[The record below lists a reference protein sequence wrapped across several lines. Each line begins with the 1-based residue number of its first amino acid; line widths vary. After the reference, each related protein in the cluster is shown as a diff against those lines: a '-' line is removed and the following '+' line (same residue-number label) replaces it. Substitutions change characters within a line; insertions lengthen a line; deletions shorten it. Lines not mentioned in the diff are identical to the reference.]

1 MTDTITESFCE
12 RCGTRYSFEQNAE
25 HRRGRIGRVR
35 VLTRGIKNYVAND
48 GMPMSEAIAEA
59 QHDEAR
65 MGVSRQL
72 DAFHRTFNFCMSCR
86 QYTCANCWNAD
97 AAAMWN
103 SS

>member
-35 VLTRGIKNYVAND
+35 VLTRGLKNYVAND
-48 GMPMSEAIAEA
+48 GMPMSEAMAAA

-65 MGVSRQL
+65 TGVSRQL
-72 DAFHRTFNFCMSCR
+72 DAHKTFNLHVLGSTR
-86 QYTCANCWNAD
+86 APTAGIRRWAS
-97 AAAMWN
+97 A
-103 SS
+103 